1 MTKDR
6 TSISDPNHPEYWP
19 EARDAIMNLC
29 PFYDPHHKCGIV
41 RENIFKDCLAE
52 LRERER
58 VAKLNYFDGAKNLA
72 YIVIF
77 LRNGGERLRAI
88 WLTTKTLGVEI
99 KEASEW
105 VDSVRLIDEPAPELL
120 PETPPRN
127 VEVVK
132 TASHWPPTVTERMK
146 SKKLNP
152 KDQERTASPASD
164 CSKI

>member
-1 MTKDR
+1 MTEETELTTAQLHEQWEKKYEQTHELWNIDACQKNDR
-6 TSISDPNHPEYWP
+6 I
-19 EARDAIMNLC
+19 
-29 PFYDPHHKCGIV
+29 K
-41 RENIFKDCLAE
+41 E
-52 LRERER
+52 LETQ
-58 VAKLNYFDGAKNLA
+58 LTYFDGMKNLA

-88 WLTTKTLGVEI
+88 WLAKSALKIKI

-105 VDSVRLIDEPAPELL
+105 VDSVSLVNEPTPDLL

-146 SKKLNP
+146 SKKQNKENTHP
-152 KDQERTASPASD
+152 
-164 CSKI
+164 